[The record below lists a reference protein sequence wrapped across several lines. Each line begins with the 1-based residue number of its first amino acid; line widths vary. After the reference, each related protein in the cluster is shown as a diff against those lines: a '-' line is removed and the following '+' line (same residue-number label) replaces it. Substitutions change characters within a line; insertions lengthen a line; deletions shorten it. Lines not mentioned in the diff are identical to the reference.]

1 MVTCKPWH
9 VSCRR
14 EKSLLSRSVHNL
26 EDMRREMYHM
36 HRALLKERSK
46 CRALED
52 ELQNP
57 QNVHRWRKLEVRSLR
72 IEVRFW
78 CMQSS
83 RVEVQDFITTLPTCR
98 YFFITGGNLW

>member
-1 MVTCKPWH
+1 MLDAARRRFFAILKKPQLVFNNPPPPAERGFKLWH

-57 QNVHRWRKLEVRSLR
+57 QNVHRWRKLEVRS
-72 IEVRFW
+72 W
-78 CMQSS
+78 
-83 RVEVQDFITTLPTCR
+83 
-98 YFFITGGNLW
+98 